1 MDSLVLTFPLAKQ
14 HRVRYTKN
22 RLIVPIQIMYLSEHT
37 IKTLKEKFKELN
49 SLRPIPPSIF
59 KKIKEQ
65 FEIEMTYNS
74 NAIEGNSLT
83 LKETFWVIQE
93 GLTIK
98 NKPLKDHLEAK
109 NHKEALDFL
118 YDLTDSKQKNIISEH
133 LIRQLHQLIVQDS
146 ERDIAGKYRNGDVII
161 GGAKHRPP
169 SYIEIS
175 HLMSELIK
183 WLSKNQKSHHIVE
196 LAAILHHKFVNIH
209 PFWDGNGRT
218 GRLLM
223 NILILN
229 ACYPLAIILKN
240 DRKKYYRVLSLAD
253 EGQYKPLC
261 EFIAQTVIR
270 SLNIYLKILKP
281 AKNKKEKYV
290 SLGELSEKSSYSA
303 AYLKKLINQGKLEG
317 LKEGRNWLSSE
328 RNLKA
333 YMKSIK

>member
-1 MDSLVLTFPLAKQ
+1 
-14 HRVRYTKN
+14 
-22 RLIVPIQIMYLSEHT
+22 MYLSDRT
-37 IKTLKEKFKELN
+37 IRTLKEKLKELN
-49 SLRPIPPSIF
+49 SLKPISSSIL
-59 KKIKEQ
+59 KKIREQ

-98 NKPLKDHLEAK
+98 DKPLKDHLEAK

-118 YDLTDSKQKNIISEH
+118 YELVDPKQKNTISEH
-133 LIRQLHQLIVQDS
+133 LVRQLHQLVVQDS
-146 ERDIAGKYRNGDVII
+146 QKDIAGQYRNGDVYI

-169 SYIEIS
+169 SHIKITR
-175 HLMSELIK
+175 LMHELIQ
-183 WLSKNQKSHHIVE
+183 WLNNNKNNHHIIE

-209 PFWDGNGRT
+209 PFWDGNGRV

-229 ACYPLAIILKN
+229 AGYPLAIILRN

-253 EGQYKPLC
+253 ENKYKSLC
-261 EFIAQTVIR
+261 EFIAQAVIR

-281 AKNKKEKYV
+281 AKDKKQKYV
-290 SLGELSEKSSYSA
+290 SLTELSKKSPYSA
-303 AYLKKLINQGKLEG
+303 MYLRKLINQGKLEG
-317 LKEGRNWLSSE
+317 FKEGRNWLSSE
-328 RNLKA
+328 KALKN
-333 YMKSIK
+333 YIDSI